1 MRVIVT
7 IMVTI
12 NLIVVMMVTMRS
24 GQLAS
29 PLLIR
34 TRTRKKDAGVRGL
47 APGQVDPWTS
57 EGHGLGE
64 PGRAEMGPQPGRHDS
79 GMIHHR
85 SGSEHILS
93 TPKYTETRNRGR
105 QPGWSRAGRNDP

>member
-1 MRVIVT
+1 MRAIMT

-12 NLIVVMMVTMRS
+12 NLIVVLMVTMRS
-24 GQLAS
+24 GQPAP

-34 TRTRKKDAGVRGL
+34 TRTRKKAAGVRGL
-47 APGQVDPWTS
+47 PPGQVDPWTS

-64 PGRAEMGPQPGRHDS
+64 PGRAEMGPQPRRHDS